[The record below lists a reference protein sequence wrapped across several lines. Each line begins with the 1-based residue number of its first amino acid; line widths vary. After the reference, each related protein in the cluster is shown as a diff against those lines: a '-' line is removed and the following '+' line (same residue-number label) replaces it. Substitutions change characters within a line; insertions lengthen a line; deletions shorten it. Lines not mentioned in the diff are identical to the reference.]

1 MSSSRYVCTCARAYP
16 DWPGDAP
23 EKQASV
29 TEENRGAS
37 SLTTVV
43 TFIKIF
49 SGAEWKE
56 KTLSI
61 ASVYILSKF
70 VWPVKGN
77 VIGILGKARLQDP

>member
-1 MSSSRYVCTCARAYP
+1 M
-16 DWPGDAP
+16 
-23 EKQASV
+23 
-29 TEENRGAS
+29 
-37 SLTTVV
+37 V